1 MALTAVGRVSGTS
14 WPNLSLQ
21 SLPILSLRMVPH
33 AMLALPGQSQKLLIL
48 SSPSLVSAGR
58 MQAPCGQGP
67 TSCIQPVP
75 TQRSTS
81 QGILAVPR
89 PEPCLFILPKV
100 GCHSSMLRTSQLGQE
115 DEQQSSWELMD
126 PRTNQSPMDDEGQPH

>member
-1 MALTAVGRVSGTS
+1 MALAAVGRVSGTF

-33 AMLALPGQSQKLLIL
+33 ATLALPGQSQKLLIS

-58 MQAPCGQGP
+58 MQSPCGQGP

-81 QGILAVPR
+81 GNPGGTQAK
-89 PEPCLFILPKV
+89 PCLFIFPKV
-100 GCHSSMLRTSQLGQE
+100 GCHSPMLRTSQLGWE
-115 DEQQSSWELMD
+115 DEQQSSWGLMD
-126 PRTNQSPMDDEGQPH
+126 PRTNQSPMDGEEQPH

>member
-1 MALTAVGRVSGTS
+1 MALAAVGRVSGTS

-33 AMLALPGQSQKLLIL
+33 AMLVLLGQSQKLLIS

-58 MQAPCGQGP
+58 MQSPCGQGP
-67 TSCIQPVP
+67 TSCMCPHKEAP
-75 TQRSTS
+75 

-100 GCHSSMLRTSQLGQE
+100 GCHSPMLRTSQLGRE

-126 PRTNQSPMDDEGQPH
+126 PRTNQSPMDGEGQPH